1 MFVNIPGALITA
13 AAKLHLLTSSAL
25 CPSFSGPGVSGS
37 PSLGLSSACRTHRVP
52 WACPFATSHC
62 HGWWGGG
69 HGRPSLER
77 GLARWGPHLEAPRPH
92 SPPTLV
98 THSWGHRSWWSRP
111 RAGRLWC
118 IHAPDARGWADTQVP
133 LSPTAKACP
142 QKAGPCLHTRAGIV
156 RRPSRCLS
164 VPAAPSSFP
173 DLWQDSL
180 WWVSGRGEQDG

>member
-1 MFVNIPGALITA
+1 MFVNTPGALITA
-13 AAKLHLLTSSAL
+13 AAKLRLFTSSPAL

-37 PSLGLSSACRTHRVP
+37 PSLGLPSACRTYRVP
-52 WACPFATSHC
+52 WARPFATSHR

-98 THSWGHRSWWSRP
+98 AHSGATEAGGPAPGQDVSGASTLQMPGAGQTPRP
-111 RAGRLWC
+111 HSAQQRRRV
-118 IHAPDARGWADTQVP
+118 PRRWAV
-133 LSPTAKACP
+133 SACP
-142 QKAGPCLHTRAGIV
+142 GGH

-164 VPAAPSSFP
+164 VPAAPPSSP
-173 DLWQDSL
+173 ALWRDSL
-180 WWVSGRGEQDG
+180 WWVSGHGEQDG